1 MCGRMVME
9 LTPELLAS
17 VFGTPKVPILV
28 PNYNIAPTQTV
39 LVVRQTGEHRKE
51 LQ

>member
-1 MCGRMVME
+1 ME
-9 LTPELLAS
+9 LTPELLAL
-17 VFGTPKVPILV
+17 VLGTPKVPDLAQSCNV
-28 PNYNIAPTQTV
+28 APTQTV